1 MDRGAKTDLG
11 AVRIH
16 KNVIASIASIAALE
30 IEGVKNIAPVKTL
43 NVGVLLGLKKPK
55 GISVEFGKHN
65 EMGLG
70 IPLVVKYGYN
80 IPEIA
85 ESVQDAVRMAME
97 KMIDRTPK
105 DIDISIQAIEKG

>member
-16 KNVIASIASIAALE
+16 KNVIASIAAIAALE
-30 IEGVKNIAPVKTL
+30 IEGVKKIAAVKTL
-43 NVGVLLGLKKPK
+43 DIGVILGLKKPK
-55 GISVEFGKHN
+55 GISVEFGKADD
-65 EMGLG
+65 MRLR

-85 ESVQDAVRMAME
+85 ESVQDAVRQAME
-97 KMIDRTPK
+97 KMVDKTPK
-105 DIDISIQAIEKG
+105 DIDISVQAIEKG